1 MNTAIAQAIDS
12 TAATA
17 PPHPIV
23 SADRWV
29 AERKA
34 LLEREKELVRLQ
46 DQIARERRAL
56 PWERVAKEYVFDT
69 PDGRRSL
76 ADLFQGRRQLL
87 VQHFMFGPDWSEGC
101 PSCSYMADHT
111 DGMTVHLEHRD
122 VAFVA
127 VSRAA
132 IAEIERFRQRMG
144 WKFAWVS
151 SAGNDFN
158 RDFHVS
164 FAPEERVEGS
174 VYYNYGMTRFPN
186 TEAPGVSVFWK
197 DDAGQVF
204 HTYSTFGRGV
214 EVMMGTYDL
223 LDLVPKGRDENDG
236 PYKMD
241 WVRHHDRY
249 SNA

>member
-1 MNTAIAQAIDS
+1 MNPPTAEPNADI
-12 TAATA
+12 AATH
-17 PPHPIV
+17 HPVV
-23 SADRWV
+23 SAERWV
-29 AERKA
+29 DERRA
-34 LLEREKELVRLQ
+34 LLLREKELVHMQ
-46 DQIARERRAL
+46 DEIARERRAL
-56 PWERVAKEYVFDT
+56 PWERVAKHYVFDA
-69 PDGRRSL
+69 PEGRRSL
-76 ADLFQGRRQLL
+76 AELFEGRRQLL
-87 VQHFMFGPDWSEGC
+87 VQHFMFGPDWAQGC

-122 VAFVA
+122 VSFVA
-127 VSRAA
+127 VSRAPQA
-132 IAEIERFRQRMG
+132 DLARFRERMG
-144 WKFAWVS
+144 WKFRWVS

-186 TEAPGVSVFWK
+186 TEAPGLSVFWK
-197 DDAGQVF
+197 DDTDEIF

-214 EVMMGTYDL
+214 EAMMGTYDL

-249 SNA
+249 EPA